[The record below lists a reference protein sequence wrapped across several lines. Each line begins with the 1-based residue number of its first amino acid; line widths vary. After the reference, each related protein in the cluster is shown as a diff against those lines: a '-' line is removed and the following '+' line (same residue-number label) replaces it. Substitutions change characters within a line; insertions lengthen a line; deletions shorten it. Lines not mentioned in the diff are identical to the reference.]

1 MGHSQSRVQFQS
13 RRALA
18 MLHQLGKGWWEESDE
33 SSASGWEGICGTVV
47 PEVPWMHSANRN
59 VVQMLW
65 IRRK

>member
-1 MGHSQSRVQFQS
+1 
-13 RRALA
+13 

-47 PEVPWMHSANRN
+47 PEVPWMHSTNRN